1 MRHAV
6 ILAGGSGTRLWPASR
21 RSRPK
26 QFLALGARAGESLL
40 DATDRRVRGIARVG
54 SQPTVSVTAAEQAPL
69 IPAAPDRL
77 VLREPVGRNTAAA
90 LGLAAVDL
98 LDRDPDAIM
107 GVFPADHHIADE
119 DGFAAAA
126 ARAYELVE
134 ASDVIATIGIT
145 PTHPETGFGY
155 LEPGPAIDAVASLVK
170 RFVEKPD
177 AATAER
183 YLAAGYLWNAGMFF
197 VSARR
202 LMDELARHMPETHA
216 GLTEIAGA
224 ANRDDAAARVYPTL
238 PSQSIDF
245 GVMEKTDRVV
255 VVRGDFGWN
264 DVGSFAALA
273 DYRPA
278 DAAGNV
284 AEGNVVFHD
293 AKNNVVLGD
302 QDVAIA
308 VIGVDDLVVVQ
319 SADGILV
326 VPRARAQEVRH
337 AVAELERRGLRRFL

>member
-21 RSRPK
+21 RDRPK
-26 QFLALGARAGESLL
+26 QFLALGARPGETLL
-40 DATDRRVRGIARVG
+40 EATERRVRLIPELSG
-54 SQPTVSVTAAEQAPL
+54 QPPVIVTAAAQAAL
-69 IPAAPDRL
+69 LGDSATRI
-77 VLREPVGRNTAAA
+77 VLREPQGRNTATA
-90 LGLAAVDL
+90 LGLAAVHL
-98 LDRDPDAIM
+98 IDRDPAAIL
-107 GVFPADHHIADE
+107 GVFPADHSIADD

-126 ARAYELVE
+126 ARAFALVE

-145 PTHPETGFGY
+145 PTHAETGYGY
-155 LEPGPAIDAVASLVK
+155 LEPGPPIDDQASLVR

-177 AATAER
+177 AQTAEQ

-202 LMDELARHMPETHA
+202 LLDELARHMPQTHA
-216 GLTEIAGA
+216 GLMEIAGA
-224 ANRDDAAARVYPTL
+224 ADREAATARVYPGL

-245 GVMEKTDRVV
+245 GVMEKTERVV
-255 VVRGDFGWN
+255 AVRGTFGWS

-273 DYRPA
+273 DYRPH
-278 DAAGNV
+278 DDAGNV
-284 AEGNVVFHD
+284 VDGTAVFHD
-293 AKNNVVLGD
+293 AHGNIVLGEPGM
-302 QDVAIA
+302 AIA

-319 SADGILV
+319 AGDGIVV

-337 AVAELERRGLRRFL
+337 AVIELQRRGLGRFL